1 MKVKVIVLD
10 HNKEYI
16 QRLGEA
22 LQYKFSRDINF
33 SFFSDEEIFYR
44 EIDSLKTDLILFDE
58 TIKINKSR
66 IPNGVVCGY
75 FCEKTDVREIE
86 GYPAIFKYQNVE
98 NIHKRI
104 VELYADYS
112 GKKFEYQVE
121 NSNYKIVFFTSAQGG
136 CGTSVAAAAYALR
149 SAAEKQSVLY
159 INLER
164 FGNPDRY
171 FFSDDNRSFSD
182 IIYRIKS
189 KKENLQVVL
198 ANYVQKDDVGVS
210 FFKTCKNA
218 YDMLELE
225 DEEIWILLDAV
236 IQTGIYEKVVID
248 LSGDMNRRISEI
260 MKRYASEIVY
270 VTDGSDVGRDKFGR
284 FCESAK
290 VIEERDAFSILK
302 KTVLIYNRFH
312 TKGSRQLKESPVPVL
327 GGISC
332 YEGLTDRKLAEKIAS
347 LNVLE
352 NL

>member
-1 MKVKVIVLD
+1 MRVKVVVLD
-10 HNKEYI
+10 CNKEYL
-16 QRLGEA
+16 QRFGEA
-22 LQYKFSRDINF
+22 FRFKFSSDINF

-44 EIDSLKTDLILFDE
+44 EINSLKVDLILFDE
-58 TIKINKSR
+58 TIKIDKNR
-66 IPNGVVCGY
+66 IPKGIVCGY
-75 FCEKTDVREIE
+75 FCERADVREIE
-86 GYPAIFKYQNVE
+86 GYPAIFKYQKIE
-98 NIHKRI
+98 NIRKEI
-104 VELYADYS
+104 TELYADCS

-121 NSNYKIVFFTSAQGG
+121 NPNHKIVLFTSVQGG
-136 CGTSVAAAAYALR
+136 CGTSVAAVAYALR

-159 INLER
+159 INMER

-171 FFSDDNRSFSD
+171 FFSNDNRSFSD

-189 KKENLQVVL
+189 KKDNLQVVL
-198 ANYVQKDDVGVS
+198 ENYVQKDDTGVS

-270 VTDGSDVGRDKFGR
+270 VTDGSSVGRDKFRR

-290 VIEERDAFSILK
+290 IIEERDACSILK
-302 KTVLIYNRFH
+302 KTFLIYNRFH
-312 TKGSRQLKESPVPVL
+312 TKGSQQLKESPIPVL

-332 YEGLTDRKLAEKIAS
+332 YEGLTDRKLAEKIAA